1 MLDESQNSGYAKYNG
16 KHTING
22 VEVTTQSVMVND
34 YGGSNVIQCKAK
46 EGKITLSGAF
56 SKVVI
61 VFETTYKY
69 DTSPF
74 LLTKDGADIRPTVS
88 PAEVSTGR
96 NYAPQSGGQSYPI
109 VSYTL
114 EVTLDASKTCVY
126 EIGCQSSVSGMRCFA
141 SIIFYA

>member
-46 EGKITLSGAF
+46 EGKITLSEEF
-56 SKVVI
+56 
-61 VFETTYKY
+61 
-69 DTSPF
+69 P
-74 LLTKDGADIRPTVS
+74 R
-88 PAEVSTGR
+88 
-96 NYAPQSGGQSYPI
+96 
-109 VSYTL
+109 SYTL